1 MKNTIRTLPAFAAAT
16 MLALPALVLAQAM
29 VPATTLPPVPAAQ
42 SETADVASLSGR
54 MSAAAAMS
62 VLAGDP
68 AAADVLAGEDALS
81 EVSIDVNPT
90 DPDNQVIVGH
100 DTDLV
105 TMNTFYTTD
114 GGLTWSPVII
124 GNSTDGLTSDFRF
137 DPTVAFDDDGN
148 VYVGYGAKT
157 ARPEGG
163 NQRTV
168 VVCRSTDGGASY
180 PQCTNIATT
189 ADIGDLPGNDKWHL
203 ATGPDPSIPTQQNV
217 YIPWTQN
224 ITEGGSLDQRIVVS
238 RSTDGGATFS
248 APVTINDPSIA
259 GTRSGNLFADP
270 AVGPGGEVYVVWHDI
285 DAGEVWIDTSLDGG
299 LTFGTDVLV
308 TNSAAGFKT
317 KIPAQPDRG
326 VGVMPTIDTD
336 RSGGP
341 FNGRIYLAYS
351 DLGAG
356 GAADFD
362 VLVRSSGDGGLTWTA
377 PVVVHDDGGT
387 NSQFLPWVDVDQ
399 QTGQVVAVWYD
410 ARNDANNKKVEVFLA
425 VSDDGGATWKPNMLI
440 SESPSDMSVDNASR
454 YLGNFLEYIGVA
466 SLGGTAFPVWADN
479 SESPGDLD
487 YFTDQIPIGTAP
499 ECDAN
504 GPYTA
509 ECGLPV
515 KLDGSGSSDP
525 DGGALTFAWTGPFQ
539 PSPSAGATPTVV
551 FDSPTGDKVVSL
563 TVTDPDS
570 KADSCEAMAKVQ
582 DTLAPYTQAPDDV
595 TAECTSPA
603 GTPVNLGTPI
613 VGDECD
619 ANPSVSN
626 DAPPL
631 FPLGTT
637 TVNWIATDADGNQ
650 GQDTQSV
657 LVEDTTP
664 PKAFCN
670 SPAKITPADAP
681 ISFTATATDTCG
693 TAQARVVAYD
703 CYAYTKKG
711 KRIDKTYSCM
721 VAFGGDTVT
730 VLDSGGV
737 GNFIAWTVEASDE
750 NGNSTTVTCDLQV
763 VNPAQ

>member
-1 MKNTIRTLPAFAAAT
+1 MKDRIKTMYTLAAAT
-16 MLALPALVLAQAM
+16 MLALPAIVVAQATE
-29 VPATTLPPVPAAQ
+29 PASTLPPAPAAQ
-42 SETADVASLSGR
+42 SEGPAVFGLSSR

-62 VLAGDP
+62 MLAGDP

-90 DPDNQVIVGH
+90 DPSNQVIVGH
-100 DTDLV
+100 DAALV

-124 GNSTDGLTSDFRF
+124 DNATDGLTSTLRF

-148 VYVGYGAKT
+148 VYVGYGA
-157 ARPEGG
+157 RVNNGG

-180 PQCTNIATT
+180 PQCTSISTT
-189 ADIGDLPGNDKWHL
+189 PDIGTLPGNDKWHL
-203 ATGPDPSIPTQQNV
+203 ATGPDPANPTQQNV
-217 YIPWTQN
+217 YIAWTQN
-224 ITEGGSLDQRIVVS
+224 ITEASGTDQRIVVS

-248 APVTINDPSIA
+248 APIIINDPSIA
-259 GTRSGNLFADP
+259 GTKANNLFADP
-270 AVGPGGEVYVVWHDI
+270 AVGPNGELYVAWHDI
-285 DAGEVWIDTSLDGG
+285 SAGQVWIDRSTDGG

-308 TNSAAGFKT
+308 TNSSAGFKT
-317 KIPAQPDRG
+317 SIPAQPDRG

-341 FNGRIYLAYS
+341 NNGRIYLAYS

-356 GAADFD
+356 GANDFD
-362 VLVRSSGDGGLTWTA
+362 VLVRSSSDGGLTWTTA
-377 PVVVHDDGGT
+377 VVVHDDGGT

-399 QTGQVVAVWYD
+399 QTGKVVAVWYD

-425 VSDDGGATWKPNMLI
+425 VSDDGGLTWRPNVLV
-440 SESPSDMSVDNASR
+440 SDSPSDMSVDNPSR

-466 SLGGTAFPVWADN
+466 SLGDVAFPVWADN

-487 YFTDQIPIGTAP
+487 YYTDQIYVGTAP
-499 ECDAN
+499 VCDAN

-515 KLDGSGSSDP
+515 ALDGSGSSDP
-525 DGGALTFAWTGPFQ
+525 EGQALAYAWTGSFT
-539 PSPSAGATPTVV
+539 PSPTAGSMPTVV
-551 FDSPTGDKVVSL
+551 FGAPTGNKTVSL
-563 TVTDPDS
+563 TVTDPDGET
-570 KADSCEAMAKVQ
+570 DSCQTTAQVQ
-582 DTLAPYTQAPDDV
+582 DTLAPSIQAPDDV
-595 TAECTSPA
+595 TAECTSPN
-603 GTPVNLGTPI
+603 GTPVSLGSPI
-613 VGDECD
+613 VSDKCD
-619 ANPSVSN
+619 ASPSISN

-637 TVNWIATDADGNQ
+637 TVNWLATDADGNQ
-650 GQDTQSV
+650 GQDVQAV

-664 PKAFCN
+664 PQVFCN
-670 SPAKITPADAP
+670 SPATITPPDAP

-693 TAQARVVAYD
+693 TVDVRVVDYD
-703 CYAYTKKG
+703 CYAFTKKG
-711 KRIDKTYSCM
+711 KRIDKTYSCQ
-721 VAFGGDTVT
+721 VAFDGDTVT

-737 GNFIAWTVEASDE
+737 DTNIAWTVEATDE
-750 NGNSTTVTCDLQV
+750 NGNVTTTSCELTV

>member
-1 MKNTIRTLPAFAAAT
+1 MRNVIQTLSTLAAAT
-16 MLALPALVLAQAM
+16 MLALPVLVGAQSAR
-29 VPATTLPPVPAAQ
+29 PASTLPVVPSTQ
-42 SETADVASLSGR
+42 SGQPAPALSSR

-62 VLAGDP
+62 ALAGDP

-90 DPDNQVIVGH
+90 DPNNQVIVGH

-114 GGLTWSPVII
+114 GGLTWTPVLI
-124 GNSTDGLTSDFRF
+124 GDAIDGLTSTFRF

-148 VYVGYGAKT
+148 VYVGYGVRT
-157 ARPEGG
+157 AMPAGG

-168 VVCRSTDGGASY
+168 VVCRSADGGASY
-180 PQCTNIATT
+180 PQCTNLATT
-189 ADIGDLPGNDKWHL
+189 ADIGTLPGNDKWHL
-203 ATGPDPSIPTQQNV
+203 ATGPDPVTPTQQNV
-217 YIPWTQN
+217 YIAWTQN
-224 ITEGGSLDQRIVVS
+224 ITEASGTDQRIVVS

-248 APVTINDPSIA
+248 APIIINDLSIA
-259 GTRSGNLFADP
+259 GTRGGNLFADP
-270 AVGPGGEVYVVWHDI
+270 AVGPAGQLYVAWHDI
-285 DAGEVWIDTSLDGG
+285 DAGQVWFDRSTDGG

-317 KIPAQPDRG
+317 SIPAQPDRG

-341 FNGRIYLAYS
+341 FNGRLYLAYS

-356 GAADFD
+356 GSPDFN
-362 VLVRSSGDGGLTWTA
+362 VLVRSSSDGGLTWTA

-399 QTGQVVAVWYD
+399 QTGQAVAVWYD
-410 ARNDANNKKVEVFLA
+410 ARNDVNNKKVEVHLA
-425 VSDDGGATWKPNMLI
+425 VSDDGGATWKPNVLI
-440 SESPSDMSVDNASR
+440 SDSPSDMSVDNPNR

-479 SESPGDLD
+479 SGSPGDLD
-487 YFTDQIPIGTAP
+487 YFTDQIPIGTTP
-499 ECDAN
+499 KCDAN

-525 DGGALTFAWTGPFQ
+525 DGGTLTFAWTGPFQ

-551 FDSPTGDKVVSL
+551 FGAPTGDKVVSL

-570 KADSCEAMAKVQ
+570 KADSCQAMAKVQ

-595 TAECTSPA
+595 KAECTSPN
-603 GTPVNLGTPI
+603 GTSVNLGTPI

-619 ANPSVSN
+619 AAPSISN
-626 DAPPL
+626 DAPSL

-664 PKAFCN
+664 PVIDCGAPATIAPPKA
-670 SPAKITPADAP
+670 PV
-681 ISFTATATDTCG
+681 SFTATAEDVCAGPLTPEILDYG
-693 TAQARVVAYD
+693 
-703 CYAYTKKG
+703 CYKMTKKG
-711 KRIDKTYSCM
+711 KVISKLQSC
-721 VAFGGDTVT
+721 VVSFAGDTLT
-730 VLDSGGV
+730 ISDSGGV
-737 GNFIAWTVEASDE
+737 DARIVWTARVADG
-750 NGNSTTVTCDLQV
+750 NGNTSTTSCGVNV
-763 VNPAQ
+763 VLP

>member
-1 MKNTIRTLPAFAAAT
+1 
-16 MLALPALVLAQAM
+16 MLALPVI
-29 VPATTLPPVPAAQ
+29 VAAQ
-42 SETADVASLSGR
+42 STEPVSTLPAAPSAQSEGQAVKALSGR
-54 MSAAAAMS
+54 MSAGATMGAD
-62 VLAGDP
+62 AGDP
-68 AAADVLAGEDALS
+68 AAADVVAGENALS

-90 DPDNQVIVGH
+90 DSNNQVIVGH
-100 DTDLV
+100 AGDLV

-114 GGLTWSPVII
+114 GGLTWNEVLI
-124 GNSTDGLTSDFRF
+124 GDATDGLTSTFRF
-137 DPTVAFDDDGN
+137 DPTVAFDEDGN
-148 VYVGYGAKT
+148 VYVGYGART
-157 ARPEGG
+157 AIPAGG

-189 ADIGDLPGNDKWHL
+189 ADIGALPGNDKWHL
-203 ATGPDPSIPTQQNV
+203 ATGPDPADPTRQNV
-217 YIPWTQN
+217 YIAWTQN
-224 ITEGGSLDQRIVVS
+224 ITEASGTDQRIVVS
-238 RSTDGGATFS
+238 RSIDDGATFS
-248 APVTINDPSIA
+248 APIIINDPSIA
-259 GTRSGNLFADP
+259 GTRNGNLFADP
-270 AVGPGGEVYVVWHDI
+270 AVGPNGELYVAWQDI
-285 DAGEVWIDTSLDGG
+285 DANQVWIDASMDGG
-299 LTFGTDVLV
+299 LTFGADVLV
-308 TNSAAGFKT
+308 TSSAAGFKT
-317 KIPAQPDRG
+317 LIPAQPDRG

-341 FNGRIYLAYS
+341 FDGRIYLAYS

-356 GAADFD
+356 GSPDFN
-362 VLVRSSGDGGLTWTA
+362 VLVRSSIDGGLTWTA

-410 ARNDANNKKVEVFLA
+410 ARNDVNNKQVEVFLS
-425 VSDDGGATWKPNMLI
+425 VSDDGGATWKPNVLI
-440 SESPSDMSVDNASR
+440 SDSPSDMSVDNSSR

-487 YFTDQIPIGTAP
+487 YYTDQIPIGTTP

-504 GPYTA
+504 GPYAA

-525 DGGALTFAWTGPFQ
+525 DGGALSFAWTGPFQ
-539 PSPSAGATPTVV
+539 PSPTAGAMPTVV
-551 FDSPTGDKVVSL
+551 FGAPTGDKVASL
-563 TVTDPDS
+563 TVTDPDG
-570 KADSCEAMAKVQ
+570 KADSCQAMAKVQ
-582 DTLAPYTQAPDDV
+582 DTLAPYTQAPDDI
-595 TAECTSPA
+595 TAECTSPD
-603 GTPVNLGTPI
+603 GTPVNLGAPI

-619 ANPSVSN
+619 ANPSISN

-650 GQDTQSV
+650 GQDTQAV

-664 PKAFCN
+664 PQAFCN
-670 SPAKITPADAP
+670 SPATITPSDAP

-693 TAQARVVAYD
+693 TADVRIVDYD

-711 KRIDKTYSCM
+711 KRIDKTYSCQ
-721 VAFGGDTVT
+721 VAFVGDTVT

-737 GNFIAWTVEASDE
+737 GDFIAWTVEAADE
-750 NGNSTTVTCDLQV
+750 NGNSSTVSCDLQV
-763 VNPAQ
+763 VKAAQ

>member
-1 MKNTIRTLPAFAAAT
+1 
-16 MLALPALVLAQAM
+16 
-29 VPATTLPPVPAAQ
+29 
-42 SETADVASLSGR
+42 
-54 MSAAAAMS
+54 MSAAAAMGL
-62 VLAGDP
+62 LAGDP

-90 DPDNQVIVGH
+90 DPNNQVIVGH
-100 DTDLV
+100 DLDLE

-124 GNSTDGLTSDFRF
+124 GNATDGLTSNFRF
-137 DPTVAFDDDGN
+137 DPTVAFDEDGN
-148 VYVGYGAKT
+148 VYVGYGART
-157 ARPEGG
+157 ARPAPAVG

-189 ADIGDLPGNDKWHL
+189 ADIGTLPGNDKWHL
-203 ATGPDPSIPTQQNV
+203 ATGPDPADPTQQNV
-217 YIPWTQN
+217 YIAWTQN
-224 ITEGGSLDQRIVVS
+224 VTEAGATDQRIVVS

-248 APVTINDPSIA
+248 APLIINDPSIA
-259 GTRSGNLFADP
+259 GTRAGNLFADP
-270 AVGPGGEVYVVWHDI
+270 AVGPGGELYVAWHDI

-308 TNSAAGFKT
+308 TTSAAGFKT
-317 KIPAQPDRG
+317 LIPAQPDRG

-341 FNGRIYLAYS
+341 RNGRIYLAYS

-362 VLVRSSGDGGLTWTA
+362 VLVRSSSDGGATWTA

-425 VSDDGGATWKPNMLI
+425 VSDDGGASWEPNVVV
-440 SESPSDMSVDNASR
+440 SDSPSDMSVDNPDR

-479 SESPGDLD
+479 SESAGDLD

-525 DGGALTFAWTGPFQ
+525 NGGALTFAWTGPFQ
-539 PSPSAGATPTVV
+539 PSPSAGAMPTVV
-551 FDSPTGDKVVSL
+551 FGAPTGDKLVSL
-563 TVTDPDS
+563 TVTDPDGET
-570 KADSCEAMAKVQ
+570 DSCQAMAKVQ
-582 DTLAPYTQAPDDV
+582 DTMAPYIEAPGDAR
-595 TAECTSPA
+595 AECTSPA
-603 GTPVNLGTPI
+603 GTPVDLGNPI
-613 VGDECD
+613 VSDECD
-619 ANPSVSN
+619 GNPSISN

-637 TVNWIATDADGNQ
+637 TVNWFATDAAGNQ

-664 PKAFCN
+664 PKVFCN
-670 SPAKITPADAP
+670 SPATITPPDAP

-693 TAQARVVAYD
+693 TAEARVVAYD
-703 CYAYTKKG
+703 CYAYSKKG
-711 KRIDKTYSCM
+711 KRIDKTYSCQ

-730 VLDSGGV
+730 VIDSGGV
-737 GNFIAWTVEASDE
+737 GDFIAWTVEADDE
-750 NGNSTTVTCDLQV
+750 NGNSTTASCEVQV

>member
-1 MKNTIRTLPAFAAAT
+1 MRNVIQTLSTLAAAT
-16 MLALPALVLAQAM
+16 MLALPVLVVAQSAR
-29 VPATTLPPVPAAQ
+29 PASTLPVVPSAQ
-42 SETADVASLSGR
+42 SGQPAPALSSR

-62 VLAGDP
+62 ALAGDP

-90 DPDNQVIVGH
+90 DPNNQVIVGH

-114 GGLTWSPVII
+114 GGLTWTPVLI
-124 GNSTDGLTSDFRF
+124 GDAIDGLTSTFRF
-137 DPTVAFDDDGN
+137 DPTVAFDEDGN

-157 ARPEGG
+157 ARPAGG
-163 NQRTV
+163 SQRTV

-180 PQCTNIATT
+180 PQCTNLATT
-189 ADIGDLPGNDKWHL
+189 ADIGTLPGNDKWHL
-203 ATGPDPSIPTQQNV
+203 ATGPDPSTPTQQNV
-217 YIPWTQN
+217 YIAWTQN
-224 ITEGGSLDQRIVVS
+224 ITEASGTDQRIVVS

-248 APVTINDPSIA
+248 APIIINDLSIA
-259 GTRSGNLFADP
+259 GTRGGNLFADP
-270 AVGPGGEVYVVWHDI
+270 AVGPGGELYVAWHDI
-285 DAGEVWIDTSLDGG
+285 DAGQVWIDRSVDGG

-317 KIPAQPDRG
+317 SIPAQPDRG

-341 FNGRIYLAYS
+341 FNGRLYLAYS

-356 GAADFD
+356 GSPDFN
-362 VLVRSSGDGGLTWTA
+362 VLVRSSSDGGLTWTA

-399 QTGQVVAVWYD
+399 QTGQAVAVWYD
-410 ARNDANNKKVEVFLA
+410 ARNDVNNKKVEVHLA
-425 VSDDGGATWKPNMLI
+425 VSDDGGATWKPNVLI
-440 SESPSDMSVDNASR
+440 SDSPSDMSVDNPNR

-479 SESPGDLD
+479 SGSPGDLD
-487 YFTDQIPIGTAP
+487 YFTDQIPIGTSP
-499 ECDAN
+499 KCDAN

-525 DGGALTFAWTGPFQ
+525 DGGTLTFAWTGPFQ

-551 FDSPTGDKVVSL
+551 FGAPTGDKVVSL

-570 KADSCEAMAKVQ
+570 KADSCQAMAKVQ

-619 ANPSVSN
+619 ENPSVSN

-711 KRIDKTYSCM
+711 KRIDKTYSCK

-763 VNPAQ
+763 VNPTK

>member
-1 MKNTIRTLPAFAAAT
+1 MKDTIRTMYTLAAAT
-16 MLALPALVLAQAM
+16 MLALPAIVAAQATE
-29 VPATTLPPVPAAQ
+29 PTSTLPPAPAAQ
-42 SETADVASLSGR
+42 SEGLAVSGLSSR

-90 DPDNQVIVGH
+90 DPNNQVIVGH
-100 DTDLV
+100 DAALV

-124 GNSTDGLTSDFRF
+124 GDATDGLTSDLRF

-148 VYVGYGAKT
+148 VYVGYGA
-157 ARPEGG
+157 RVNNGG
-163 NQRTV
+163 TQRTV

-180 PQCTNIATT
+180 PQCTSISTT
-189 ADIGDLPGNDKWHL
+189 PDIGTLPGNDKWHL
-203 ATGPDPSIPTQQNV
+203 ATGPDPADPTQQNV
-217 YIPWTQN
+217 YIAWTQN
-224 ITEGGSLDQRIVVS
+224 ITEASGTDQRIVVS
-238 RSTDGGATFS
+238 RSIDGGATFS
-248 APVTINDPSIA
+248 APIIINDPSIA
-259 GTRSGNLFADP
+259 GTKANNLFADP
-270 AVGPGGEVYVVWHDI
+270 AVGPNGELYVAWHDI
-285 DAGEVWIDTSLDGG
+285 SAGQVWIDSSADGG

-308 TNSAAGFKT
+308 TNSSAGFKT
-317 KIPAQPDRG
+317 SIPAQPDRG

-341 FNGRIYLAYS
+341 YDGNIYLAYS

-356 GAADFD
+356 GANDFD
-362 VLVRSSGDGGLTWTA
+362 VLVMSSSDGGLTWSA

-399 QTGQVVAVWYD
+399 QTGRVVAVWYD
-410 ARNDANNKKVEVFLA
+410 ARNDVNNKQVEVFLA
-425 VSDDGGATWKPNMLI
+425 ASNDGGASWKPNVLV
-440 SESPSDMSVDNASR
+440 SDSPSDMSVDNPSR

-466 SLGGTAFPVWADN
+466 SLGDMAFPVWADN

-487 YFTDQIPIGTAP
+487 YYTDQIYVGTAP
-499 ECDAN
+499 VCDAN

-515 KLDGSGSSDP
+515 ALDGTGSSDP
-525 DGGALTFAWTGPFQ
+525 EGQALAYAWTGLFT
-539 PSPSAGATPTVV
+539 PSPTAGSMPTVV
-551 FDSPTGDKVVSL
+551 FGAPTGNKVVSL
-563 TVTDPDS
+563 TVTDPDGET
-570 KADSCEAMAKVQ
+570 DSCQTTAQVQ
-582 DTLAPYTQAPDDV
+582 DTLAPSIQAPDDV
-595 TAECTSPA
+595 TAECTSPN
-603 GTPVNLGTPI
+603 GTPVSLGTPI
-613 VGDECD
+613 VSDQCD
-619 ANPSVSN
+619 PSPSISN

-637 TVNWIATDADGNQ
+637 TVNWLATDADGNQ
-650 GQDTQSV
+650 GQDVQAV

-664 PKAFCN
+664 PQAFCN
-670 SPAKITPADAP
+670 SPATITPPDAP

-693 TAQARVVAYD
+693 TVDVRVVDYD
-703 CYAYTKKG
+703 CYAFTKKG
-711 KRIDKTYSCM
+711 KRIDKTYSCQ
-721 VAFGGDTVT
+721 VAFSGDTVT

-737 GNFIAWTVEASDE
+737 DTNIAWTVEATDE
-750 NGNSTTVTCDLQV
+750 NGNVTTTSCELTV

>member
-1 MKNTIRTLPAFAAAT
+1 MRNVIQTLSTLAAAT
-16 MLALPALVLAQAM
+16 MLALPVLVVAQSAR
-29 VPATTLPPVPAAQ
+29 PASTLPVVPSAQ
-42 SETADVASLSGR
+42 SGQPAPALSSR

-62 VLAGDP
+62 ALAGDP

-90 DPDNQVIVGH
+90 DPNNQVIVGH

-114 GGLTWSPVII
+114 GGLTWTPVLI
-124 GNSTDGLTSDFRF
+124 GDAIDGLTSTFRF
-137 DPTVAFDDDGN
+137 DPTVAFDEDGN
-148 VYVGYGAKT
+148 VYVGYGART
-157 ARPEGG
+157 ARPAGG

-180 PQCTNIATT
+180 PQCTNLATT
-189 ADIGDLPGNDKWHL
+189 ADIGTLPGNDKWHL
-203 ATGPDPSIPTQQNV
+203 ATGPDPSTPTQQNV
-217 YIPWTQN
+217 YIAWTQN
-224 ITEGGSLDQRIVVS
+224 ITEASGTDQRIVVS

-248 APVTINDPSIA
+248 APLIINDPSIA
-259 GTRSGNLFADP
+259 GTRGGNLFADP
-270 AVGPGGEVYVVWHDI
+270 AVGPGGEVYVAWQDI
-285 DAGEVWIDTSLDGG
+285 DAGQVWIDTSLDGG

-317 KIPAQPDRG
+317 SIPAQPDRG

-336 RSGGP
+336 RSGGL
-341 FNGRIYLAYS
+341 FNGRLYLAYS

-356 GAADFD
+356 GAADFN
-362 VLVRSSGDGGLTWTA
+362 VLVRSSSDGGLTWTA

-399 QTGQVVAVWYD
+399 QTGQAVAVWYD
-410 ARNDANNKKVEVFLA
+410 ARNDVNNKKVEVFLA
-425 VSDDGGATWKPNMLI
+425 VSDDGGASWKPNMLI
-440 SESPSDMSVDNASR
+440 SDSPSDMSVDNPKR

-515 KLDGSGSSDP
+515 KLDGSASSDP
-525 DGGALTFAWTGPFQ
+525 NGGALTFAWTGPFQ

-551 FDSPTGDKVVSL
+551 FGAPTGDKVLSL
-563 TVTDPDS
+563 TVTDPDGE
-570 KADSCEAMAKVQ
+570 ADSCQATAKVQ

-595 TAECTSPA
+595 TAECTSPD

-613 VGDECD
+613 VGDACD
-619 ANPSVSN
+619 AAPSISN
-626 DAPPL
+626 DAPSL

-637 TVNWIATDADGNQ
+637 TVNWIATDADDNQ

-664 PKAFCN
+664 PVIDCGA
-670 SPAKITPADAP
+670 PATITPPKAP
-681 ISFTATATDTCG
+681 VSFTATAEDVCMG
-693 TAQARVVAYD
+693 PMIPEILGYG
-703 CYAYTKKG
+703 CYKMTKKG
-711 KRIDKTYSCM
+711 KVIIKQQSC
-721 VAFGGDTVT
+721 VVSFAGDTLT
-730 VLDSGGV
+730 ISDSGGV
-737 GNFIAWTVEASDE
+737 NTRIVWTAQVTDG
-750 NGNSTTVTCDLQV
+750 NGNTSMTSCAVDV
-763 VNPAQ
+763 VMP